1 MEVKYFK
8 LPLIDRTI
16 YFKVDIDSYHAYSAH
31 GIDWKDYHVKIND
44 INIYEKEENFDDIY
58 GGLFLIIDDKE
69 IKIYDNISKKI
80 IEIDKNDDVRGIT
93 YFYDNNEYAG
103 VSLEYIVKEILF
115 NQICVY
121 L

>member
-1 MEVKYFK
+1 MKYLKIPFV
-8 LPLIDRTI
+8 DRTI

-44 INIYEKEENFDDIY
+44 MNIYEKEVNFDDTY

-69 IKIYDNISKKI
+69 IKIYDTIQNKT
-80 IEIDKNDDVRGIT
+80 IEIEKNNDVRGIT
-93 YFYDNNEYAG
+93 YYYDNNEYTG
-103 VSLEYIVKEILF
+103 VSLDFVIKEILF